1 MSPDISEWMQPI
13 HPIRIQFRDS
23 GDHTNRWYIY
33 IFAIR
38 TLGEQMEY
46 LTIDGIFIHAGSKS
60 VMFAEV
66 LIESQWQRLG
76 Q

>member
-1 MSPDISEWMQPI
+1 MSPDNISEWMQPI
-13 HPIRIQFRDS
+13 RPIRIYFR
-23 GDHTNRWYIY
+23 GENVEHQWYIY

-38 TLGEQMEY
+38 TLGDQMEY
-46 LTIDGIFIHAGSKS
+46 LTIDGIFVHAASKS
-60 VMFAEV
+60 VMYAEV